1 MSEAGRTWFNPHSGI
16 ANAASPAD
24 KGLLSKNLKN
34 IGLVSVLTMVS
45 RVLGL
50 MRDSLIAAV
59 FGTSALASA
68 FTTAFTLPNL
78 FRRLLG
84 EGALTAA
91 FVPTLHEELG
101 ERQHAGAF
109 QLLSQVFTWLL
120 VATTGIVTLSI
131 VVLLAATEAA
141 QHSHGWGARP
151 ETVAR
156 WLLAAELAIWLFP
169 YLILVCAAAALGAA
183 LQTLQRF
190 LEPALSP
197 IWLNLSILALL
208 GAAVTFG
215 WGDGDPGRMRWL
227 CMGVLLGGV
236 FQMLVPGVALMRLG
250 WRPRFDLR
258 LSPRVNAIARL
269 MAPTLFGSAIYLVNM
284 AVSRFIGLSLDDASA
299 TVLNLA
305 SRLMELPI
313 GLFAVAVTTVIFPL
327 ISRYASLGDWTGM
340 ATAYG
345 KGMRLILVMNI
356 PAAAGLALL
365 ATPIVRLLF
374 QRGEFSASDT
384 ALTMPVVAVYAL
396 GLPFFSFVNLLLR
409 AFYAQKDTLTPVN
422 AAFFSF
428 LINLALSLL
437 LMHRLGTIG
446 LALAGNLA
454 VVFQAVYL
462 QHRLSRRRHELRF
475 APMAPDLLKIL
486 VATAIMSAAVYGAHH
501 VSMRYLST
509 RTLHDVVRI
518 GAIIA
523 IGVTVYGFAI
533 ASMRIE
539 GSTGLLRLL
548 VRRREAPPS
557 A

>member
-1 MSEAGRTWFNPHSGI
+1 MRGLQSGI
-16 ANAASPAD
+16 ASPPSPSD
-24 KGLLSKNLKN
+24 NSLLSSNLKN
-34 IGLVSVLTMVS
+34 ISLVSALTMVS

-91 FVPTLHEELG
+91 FVPTLHDELG
-101 ERQHAGAF
+101 KRQHTGAF
-109 QLLSQVFTWLL
+109 QLLSQVATWLL
-120 VATTGIVTLSI
+120 VITSGIVLLSI
-131 VVLLAATEAA
+131 GALLAAIYLAD
-141 QHSHGWGARP
+141 QGHVWGARP

-156 WLLAAELAIWLFP
+156 WLQAAELAIWLFP
-169 YLILVCAAAALGAA
+169 YLVLVCLAAALGAA

-208 GAAVTFG
+208 GGAVAFA
-215 WGDGDPGRMRWL
+215 WGDGDYGRMRWL
-227 CMGVLLGGV
+227 CAGVLVGGV
-236 FQMLVPGVALMRLG
+236 FQLLVPAVALVRLG
-250 WRPRFDLR
+250 WHPRFDLSM
-258 LSPRVNAIARL
+258 SPQVAAISRL
-269 MAPTLFGSAIYLVNM
+269 MAPTIFGSAIYLVNM

-327 ISRYASLGDWTGM
+327 ISRYAAQGDWTNM
-340 ATAYG
+340 AVAYG

-365 ATPIVRLLF
+365 ATPIVRVLF
-374 QRGEFSASDT
+374 ERGEFSASDT
-384 ALTMPVVAVYAL
+384 ALTMPVVAIYAL

-409 AFYAQKDTLTPVN
+409 AFYAQKDTLTPVH

-428 LINLALSLL
+428 FINLGLSLL
-437 LMHRLGTIG
+437 LMRRFGTIG

-462 QHRLSRRRHELRF
+462 QMKLSRRRHELRF
-475 APMAPDLLKIL
+475 APLTTDLLKIL
-486 VATAIMSAAVYGAHH
+486 AATALMSVAVYGAHRI
-501 VSMRYLST
+501 SDPFMTS
-509 RTLHDVVRI
+509 RTLHDLFRI
-518 GAIIA
+518 GVVIV
-523 IGVTVYGFAI
+523 IGVVVYGI
-533 ASMRIE
+533 ALTFMRIE
-539 GSTGLLRLL
+539 GSADLIRL
-548 VRRREAPPS
+548 VRRRKDARPV